1 MCLETVATAN
11 KDGGQT
17 AKKTEKIDRLTRAR
31 TGQVRSHI
39 NAAKA
44 VQ

>member
-17 AKKTEKIDRLTRAR
+17 AKKSEKIEMTIPDSLRESPATFPI
-31 TGQVRSHI
+31 SEI
-39 NAAKA
+39 S
-44 VQ
+44 